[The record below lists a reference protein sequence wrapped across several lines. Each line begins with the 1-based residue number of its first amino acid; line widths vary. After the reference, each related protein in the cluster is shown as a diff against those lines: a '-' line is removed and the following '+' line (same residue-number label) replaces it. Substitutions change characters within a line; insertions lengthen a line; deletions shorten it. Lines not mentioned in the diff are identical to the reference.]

1 MKGKRILLAVG
12 LMLTLAT
19 VLPLRAQD
27 GCDDSPE
34 DPTVLLALAGGAGTL
49 AAGIWRAR
57 KRTPR
62 NNGAT
67 VRKQP

>member
-1 MKGKRILLAVG
+1 MNWKRILLTVG
-12 LMLTLAT
+12 FMLIMAA
-19 VLPLRAQD
+19 VLPLRAQG

-34 DPTVLLALAGGAGTL
+34 NPTLVLALVGGAGTL

-62 NNGAT
+62 
-67 VRKQP
+67 